1 MLNIQFLE
9 TFIRI
14 AEFGS
19 FSKTASKLNVSQS
32 AVSQQVE
39 VLEKYFGVQLFK
51 RSIRGVELT
60 PEGNILLKYSKS
72 IIDNLELAKKEIA
85 DSLGKIKGVLKISS
99 STIPGEHILPRF
111 FINFRR
117 EFPEMSY
124 QIEVNDSEISLNKL
138 REGLIDLAAV
148 GSLENEREFDFI
160 VLAEEELVLAV
171 PANHELTTKET
182 LDLQEIV
189 KYPYLI
195 REKTSGTR
203 RESERILLKAGIE
216 IKNLQIIAELNTTE
230 SILTAISEGL
240 GISLIS
246 SIAASKFERTGLIK
260 CIRLPAHLSAKRKLY
275 LVKQKATEGKTS
287 KLLETFWEFVKRTN
301 K

>member
-14 AEFGS
+14 VEFGS
-19 FSKTASKLNVSQS
+19 FSKTAANLNISQS
-32 AVSQQVE
+32 AVSQQVQ
-39 VLEKYFGVQLFK
+39 VLEKYFGAQLFE
-51 RSIRGVELT
+51 RSIKGAELT
-60 PEGNILLKYSKS
+60 IEGKILSKYSKT
-72 IIDNLELAKKEIA
+72 IIDSLELAKREIA
-85 DSLGKIKGVLKISS
+85 SSLREIKGVLKISS
-99 STIPGEHILPRF
+99 STIPGEHILPKF
-111 FINFRR
+111 FSQFRK
-117 EFPEMSY
+117 EFPDMSY

-138 REGLIDLAAV
+138 REGLVDLAAV
-148 GSLENEREFDFI
+148 GSLENEKEFDCI

-171 PANHELTTKET
+171 PANHKLATEEGIDLKEI
-182 LDLQEIV
+182 EHH
-189 KYPYLI
+189 PYLS

-203 RESERILLKAGIE
+203 RESERILQKAGVDISKLK
-216 IKNLQIIAELNTTE
+216 IVAELNTTE

-260 CIRLPAHLSAKRKLY
+260 CIKLPTKLSAKRKLY
-275 LVKQKATEGKTS
+275 LVKQKAEEWKAS
-287 KLLETFWEFVKRTN
+287 KLLETFWEFVKKTN

>member
-39 VLEKYFGVQLFK
+39 VLEKYFGVQLFE

>member
-19 FSKTASKLNVSQS
+19 FSRTASKLNVSQS

-39 VLEKYFGVQLFK
+39 VLEKYFGAELFE
-51 RSIRGVELT
+51 RSIKGVELT

-111 FINFRR
+111 FINFRK

-148 GSLENEREFDFI
+148 GSLESEKEFDFI

-171 PANHELTTKET
+171 PANHDLATKKA

-216 IKNLQIIAELNTTE
+216 IKKLQIIAELNTTE

-246 SIAASKFERTGLIK
+246 SIAASKFEQTGLIK
-260 CIRLPAHLSAKRKLY
+260 CIKLPAKLSAKRKLY
-275 LVKQKATEGKTS
+275 LVKQKAEEGKES
-287 KLLETFWEFVKRTN
+287 KLLKTFWEFIKKTN
-301 K
+301 T

>member
-19 FSKTASKLNVSQS
+19 FSRTASKLNVSQS

-39 VLEKYFGVQLFK
+39 VLEKYFGAQLFERSIKGVQLT
-51 RSIRGVELT
+51 I
-60 PEGNILLKYSKS
+60 EGKLLLKYSKF
-72 IIDNLELAKKEIA
+72 IVDYLELAKKEIA

-111 FINFRR
+111 FINFRK

-148 GSLENEREFDFI
+148 GSLENEKEFDSI

-171 PANHELTTKET
+171 PANHELANKET
-182 LDLQEIV
+182 IDLQTIV

-203 RESERILLKAGIE
+203 RESERILVKAGIN
-216 IKNLQIIAELNTTE
+216 IKNLEIIAELNTTE

-246 SIAASKFERTGLIK
+246 SIAASKFEKTGLIK
-260 CIRLPAHLSAKRKLY
+260 CIKLPANLSAKRKLY
-275 LVKQKATEGKTS
+275 LVKQKVAEGKSS
-287 KLLETFWEFVKRTN
+287 KLLETFWDFVKKTN